1 MKNVPHSLVSSVAAT
16 TLSIAFYILFLVG
29 FAWLVRADLL
39 FPK

>member
-16 TLSIAFYILFLVG
+16 TLSIALFILFLVG
-29 FAWLVRADLL
+29 FAWLVRADLV